1 MNNTTQKLSYPIKDY
16 STFAKIIAD
25 KTRYGIGDAYPIVK
39 EVLFL
44 MKNNL
49 DVTVLI
55 QSFGLQQQYIYALP
69 VGKKENL
76 LERLREQLK
85 DPIFGYNSKNII
97 EINNDWLKKQ
107 IKYKL

>member
-1 MNNTTQKLSYPIKDY
+1 MKENLSYPVKDY
-16 STFAKIIAD
+16 TTFARIIND
-25 KTRYGIGDAYPIVK
+25 KTKYGIGNSYPVVK

-49 DVTVLI
+49 DVTALI
-55 QSFGLQQQYIYALP
+55 QSFGYQQQYIYALP

-76 LERLREQLK
+76 LNRLREVLK
-85 DPIFGYNSKNII
+85 DPLFEYNSKEIT

>member
-1 MNNTTQKLSYPIKDY
+1 MNTNLKLSYPLKDY
-16 STFAKIIAD
+16 TTFARIIAD
-25 KTRYGIGDAYPIVK
+25 KTRYGIGDAYPIIK

-44 MKNNL
+44 MKNTL

-55 QSFGLQQQYIYALP
+55 RSFGEQQGYVYAQP
-69 VGKKENL
+69 VGKKQNL

-85 DPIFGYNSKNII
+85 DDLFGYNSKNIT

>member
-1 MNNTTQKLSYPIKDY
+1 MNNTNLKLSYPIKDY
-16 STFAKIIAD
+16 VTFARIIAD

-49 DVTVLI
+49 DVTALI
-55 QSFGLQQQYIYALP
+55 QSFGLQQQYIYAQP
-69 VGKKENL
+69 VGRKENL

-85 DPIFGYNSKNII
+85 DNLFGYNSKNIT

>member
-1 MNNTTQKLSYPIKDY
+1 MNTNLKLSYPLKDY
-16 STFAKIIAD
+16 TTFARIISD
-25 KTRYGIGDAYPIVK
+25 KTRYGIGDAYPIIK

-44 MKNNL
+44 MKNTL

-55 QSFGLQQQYIYALP
+55 RSFGEQQGYVYAQP
-69 VGKKENL
+69 VGKKQNL

-85 DPIFGYNSKNII
+85 DDLFGYNSKNIT

>member
-1 MNNTTQKLSYPIKDY
+1 MNNTQRLSYPVKDY
-16 STFAKIIAD
+16 TTFARIIAD

-44 MKNNL
+44 MKNNI
-49 DVTVLI
+49 DVTALI
-55 QSFGLQQQYIYALP
+55 QAFGLQQQYIYAEP

-85 DPIFGYNSKNII
+85 DNLFGYNSKNIT